1 MYHRFINYL
10 RHEKRYSER
19 TTGIY
24 AGAIQHFLGH
34 AAVDGSDKEALAALT
49 AQEVRS
55 WMSDMLKSQLATRTV
70 NLQLTALNR
79 FFKFL
84 LTEKILKKNPMQKI
98 QRPKTSKR
106 LPEFF
111 SANALNDFLN
121 RDVAG
126 DDYICV
132 RDRMIIDLFYTTGIR
147 RAELITL
154 RPADIYITSTE
165 AVLRV
170 TGKGDKQRETPLTEE
185 ITGQLKNYLTLRQT
199 TFPDLADNDS
209 LFVTGKGK
217 PLYPIAVSRL
227 VHDRLA
233 NQQGFTGKKS
243 PHVLRHSLA
252 THLLNNGADIM
263 SIKETLGHSSL
274 AATQV
279 YTHNSFAKLK
289 KVYTK
294 AHPRAKEKNQE
305 AEKIIKNSEQE
316 NNSSN
321 EIT

>member
-1 MYHRFINYL
+1 MLQLFINFL
-10 RHEKRYSER
+10 RYEKRYSER
-19 TTGIY
+19 TISIY
-24 AGAIQHFLGH
+24 SGAIRHFFDH
-34 AAVDGSDKEALAALT
+34 AAIREGDKQALASLT

-55 WMSDMLKSQLATRTV
+55 WMSGLLKNRLATRTV
-70 NLQLTALNR
+70 NLQLSALNR

-84 LTEKILKKNPMQKI
+84 LKEKVLEKNPMQKI

-111 SANALNDFLN
+111 AAAALNNFLN
-121 RDVAG
+121 SDLAG
-126 DDYICV
+126 DDYINV
-132 RDRMIIDLFYTTGIR
+132 RDRMIIDLFYITGIR
-147 RAELITL
+147 RAELIAL
-154 RPADIYITSTE
+154 RPADIHISGAE

-170 TGKGDKQRETPLTEE
+170 TGKGDKQRETPLT
-185 ITGQLKNYLTLRQT
+185 GKMAMQLQQYLSLRQAA
-199 TFPDLADNDS
+199 FPDLAANDR

-217 PLYPIAVSRL
+217 PLYPQAINCL
-227 VHDRLA
+227 VRDRLA

-294 AHPRAKEKNQE
+294 AHPRANDSKQQ
-305 AEKIIKNSEQE
+305 AMDRVKIK
-316 NNSSN
+316 
-321 EIT
+321 ITK

>member
-1 MYHRFINYL
+1 MFHRFINHL

-19 TTGIY
+19 TISIY
-24 AGAIQHFLGH
+24 ADAIRHFLGH
-34 AAVDGSDKEALAALT
+34 AAIPSDDKQALSTLT

-55 WMSDMLKSQLATRTV
+55 WMTGLLKNRLATRTV
-70 NLQLTALNR
+70 NLQLSALNR

-84 LTEKILKKNPMQKI
+84 LTENILEKNPMQKI
-98 QRPKTSKR
+98 QRPKTGRR

-111 SANALNDFLN
+111 AATALNEFLN
-121 RDVAG
+121 SDIAG
-126 DDYICV
+126 DDYISV
-132 RDRMIIDLFYTTGIR
+132 RDRIIIDLFYTTGIR
-147 RAELITL
+147 RAELIAL
-154 RPADIYITSTE
+154 RPADIYITGAE

-170 TGKGDKQRETPLTEE
+170 TGKGDKQRETPLTGKMAMLLED
-185 ITGQLKNYLTLRQT
+185 YLNLRQT
-199 TFPDLADNDS
+199 AFPDLSANDR

-217 PLYPIAVSRL
+217 PLYPQAVNRL

-233 NQQGFTGKKS
+233 NQPGFTGKKS

-294 AHPRAKEKNQE
+294 AHPRAEDRRQ
-305 AEKIIKNSEQE
+305 
-316 NNSSN
+316 
-321 EIT
+321 

>member
-1 MYHRFINYL
+1 MYHRFINHL
-10 RHEKRYSER
+10 RYEKRYSGR
-19 TTGIY
+19 TISIY
-24 AGAIQHFLGH
+24 ADAIRHFLDH
-34 AAVDGSDKEALAALT
+34 AAIPGNDTQALATLT
-49 AQEVRS
+49 AQEIRS
-55 WMSDMLKSQLATRTV
+55 WMAGLLKNQLSTRTV
-70 NLQLTALNR
+70 NLQLSALNR

-84 LTEKILKKNPMQKI
+84 LKENVLEKNPMQKI

-111 SANALNDFLN
+111 AATALNDFLN
-121 RDVAG
+121 SDIAG
-126 DDYICV
+126 GDYINV

-147 RAELITL
+147 RAELIAL
-154 RPADIYITSTE
+154 RPADIHIAGTE
-165 AVLRV
+165 VVLRV
-170 TGKGDKQRETPLTEE
+170 TGKGDKQRETPLTKE
-185 ITGQLKNYLTLRQT
+185 ITTQLKDYLTLRET
-199 TFPDLADNDS
+199 TFPDLAGNDR

-217 PLYPIAVSRL
+217 PLYPQAVNRL

-289 KVYTK
+289 KVYAK
-294 AHPRAKEKNQE
+294 AHPRAED
-305 AEKIIKNSEQE
+305 
-316 NNSSN
+316 SS
-321 EIT
+321 TGQRTR